1 MTALLAGLRNALGRR
16 RLKDPAYGFLFEPDP
31 AAANELV
38 CFDCETSG
46 LDPATAELLSIG
58 AVRIRGNRVLA
69 SQRLELIVRPQRTI
83 AADAIKVNRLRQMDV
98 ADGLPVREA
107 LDQFLRFIGGRPL
120 VGYYL
125 EFDVA
130 MVNKYLRPWLGVG
143 LPNRQI
149 DVSALYYD
157 RRIKS
162 LGAHY
167 NGNVDLR
174 LGSILHALAL
184 PEREAHDAFNDA
196 LMTALVYVKLT
207 EDGRP
212 RPSA

>member
-1 MTALLAGLRNALGRR
+1 MTAMFQGLKNAIGRR
-16 RLKDPAYGFLFEPDP
+16 RLKDPAYAFLFEPDTSG
-31 AAANELV
+31 ELV

-46 LDPATAELLSIG
+46 LDPRTAELLSIG
-58 AVRIRGNRVLA
+58 AVTIKDNRVLA
-69 SQRLELIVRPQRTI
+69 SRRLELIVRPERRI
-83 AADAIKVNRLRQMDV
+83 AADAIKVNRLREMDV

-107 LDQFLRFIGGRPL
+107 LDAFLRFVGGRPL

-125 EFDVA
+125 EFDIA
-130 MVNKYLRPWLGVG
+130 MVNKYLRPWLGIG
-143 LPNRQI
+143 LPHRQT

-157 RRIKS
+157 SRIKS
-162 LGAHY
+162 LGTHY

-174 LGSILHALAL
+174 LSTILETLAL

-207 EDGRP
+207 EDGKP
-212 RPSA
+212 RPEA

>member
-1 MTALLAGLRNALGRR
+1 MTAMFQGLKNAIGRR
-16 RLKDPAYGFLFEPDP
+16 RLKDPAYAFLFEPDTSG
-31 AAANELV
+31 ELV

-46 LDPATAELLSIG
+46 LDPRTAELLSIG
-58 AVRIRGNRVLA
+58 AVTIKDNRVLA
-69 SQRLELIVRPQRTI
+69 SRRLELIVRPERRI
-83 AADAIKVNRLRQMDV
+83 AADAIKVNRLREMDV

-107 LDQFLRFIGGRPL
+107 LDAFLRFVGGRPL

-125 EFDVA
+125 EFDIA

-143 LPNRQI
+143 LPNRQT

-157 RRIKS
+157 SRIKS
-162 LGAHY
+162 LGTHY

-174 LGSILHALAL
+174 LTTILETLAL

-207 EDGRP
+207 EDAKP
-212 RPSA
+212 RPEA

>member
-1 MTALLAGLRNALGRR
+1 MTFALLHGLKTAIGRR
-16 RLKDPAYGFLFEPDP
+16 RLKDPAYGFLFEPDTSG
-31 AAANELV
+31 ELV

-46 LDPATAELLSIG
+46 LDPNTAELLSIG
-58 AVRIRGNRVLA
+58 AVVIKGNRVLA
-69 SQRLELIVRPQRTI
+69 SRRLELIVRPERRI
-83 AADAIKVNRLRQMDV
+83 GADAIKINRLREMDV

-107 LDQFLRFIGGRPL
+107 LDQFLRFIGSRPL

-143 LPNRQI
+143 LPNRQT

-157 RRIKS
+157 SRVKS
-162 LGAHY
+162 LGTHY

-174 LGSILHALAL
+174 LGSILQALAL

-207 EDGRP
+207 EDAKP
-212 RPSA
+212 RD